1 VLAVLLVLVLRLSL
15 DNVSVVPLQVGS
27 VQLDGVALDNFSE
40 LKSIEGL
47 KEGSVIKLVDG

>member
-1 VLAVLLVLVLRLSL
+1 MLAVLLVLVLRLSL